1 MMIPR
6 EEFGKMD
13 FFLYL
18 CRRKGESFAFSEGQ
32 LLSLLYSD

>member
-18 CRRKGESFAFSEGQ
+18 CRRKGESVSFIE
-32 LLSLLYSD
+32 